1 MKRSARVVAC
11 GAKIPLHVTTWQK
24 FKVAEDEP
32 TAEKEKTL
40 YQAEDNMKRSARVVA
55 CGAKMPPHVT
65 TRQKLNVAEVEPT
78 TEKERTL

>member
-32 TAEKEKTL
+32 TTEEERTL
-40 YQAEDNMKRSARVVA
+40 YQAEDNMKRSASVVA
-55 CGAKMPPHVT
+55 CGAKKQHKSRRMCAMDPKSWT
-65 TRQKLNVAEVEPT
+65 IK
-78 TEKERTL
+78 

>member
-32 TAEKEKTL
+32 TTEEERPL
-40 YQAEDNMKRSARVVA
+40 YQAEDNMKRSASVVA
-55 CGAKMPPHVT
+55 C
-65 TRQKLNVAEVEPT
+65 
-78 TEKERTL
+78 ERKKQHKSRRMCAMDPKSWTIK